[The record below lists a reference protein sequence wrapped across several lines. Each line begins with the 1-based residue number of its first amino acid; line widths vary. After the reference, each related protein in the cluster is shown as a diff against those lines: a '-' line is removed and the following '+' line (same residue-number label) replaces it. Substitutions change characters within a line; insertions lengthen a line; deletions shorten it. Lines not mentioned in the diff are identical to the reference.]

1 MCEISTALVVH
12 YKIPVNGMHKTARA
26 LTNSRASPLAWAI
39 NIKAVATRRAGIS
52 PAGIRVC
59 HGSARRDVLGVRP
72 ETTRA
77 TLWQRPTRCMDNG
90 GALGLM
96 LSKAHGHTEH
106 NCAPPTGSAT
116 IVDCSLLPSSG
127 RYTILYYADGQP
139 AQAVHPRP
147 GSSHTER
154 ERWATTYYVHDTCD
168 MPKERH

>member
-1 MCEISTALVVH
+1 MCARFLVVH
-12 YKIPVNGMHKTARA
+12 YKIPEWNAQKTARA

-90 GALGLM
+90 CIR
-96 LSKAHGHTEH
+96 AHVEQGSWTHRAQLR
-106 NCAPPTGSAT
+106 APHWLCYNSR
-116 IVDCSLLPSSG
+116 LLPAAVQWPLYDIILCRWPTCSG
-127 RYTILYYADGQP
+127 RTSAARKLPY
-139 AQAVHPRP
+139 
-147 GSSHTER
+147 
-154 ERWATTYYVHDTCD
+154 
-168 MPKERH
+168 